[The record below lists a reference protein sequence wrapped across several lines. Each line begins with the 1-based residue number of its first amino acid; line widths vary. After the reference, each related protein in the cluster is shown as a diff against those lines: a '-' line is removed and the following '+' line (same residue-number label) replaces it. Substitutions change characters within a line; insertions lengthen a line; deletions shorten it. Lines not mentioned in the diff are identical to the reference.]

1 MADCS
6 SEDEEDF
13 VSEDKLLVVDSE
25 GKWKELMCIEFP
37 GIFFTTFTTVFKYS
51 WEPVIILS
59 ER

>member
-37 GIFFTTFTTVFKYS
+37 GIFLL
-51 WEPVIILS
+51 LS
-59 ER
+59 LQFLSTAENQL

>member
-25 GKWKELMCIEFP
+25 EKWKELMCIEFP
-37 GIFFTTFTTVFKYS
+37 GIFYYFHYS
-51 WEPVIILS
+51 F
-59 ER
+59 